1 MQAIPPQLL
10 VCRYLMDKSF
20 IEPVTPGCFGTIK
33 AIYKQPRQDAHITYE
48 VFDQKRGTKER
59 KDGAFLYDFFRYL
72 HAKKLQIVN
81 VIGEK

>member
-10 VCRYLMDKSF
+10 VCRYLKDKSF
-20 IEPVTPGCFGTIK
+20 IEVVTPGRFGTIK
-33 AIYKQPRQDAHITYE
+33 AIYQEPRRDAHIVYE
-48 VFDQKRGTKER
+48 VFNAKSGTRER

-72 HAKKLQIVN
+72 HARKLQIVN